1 VKAAADVDAA
11 VLEAFGVD
19 PVDRAAFTPAERAAA
34 ERLLTDRYRDP
45 AWHAGPEPPP
55 NQPGVSAVQ

>member
-1 VKAAADVDAA
+1 